1 MPDFDERNILSR
13 FSYTFSYRF
22 DIMLNDQIYMNMEN
36 AVVCMSV
43 DYQAPQVEII
53 EVEVEKGF
61 SASEPYAIERLGI
74 EQQEW

>member
-1 MPDFDERNILSR
+1 
-13 FSYTFSYRF
+13 
-22 DIMLNDQIYMNMEN
+22 MNMEN
-36 AVVCMSV
+36 AIVCMIV

-61 SASEPYAIERLGI
+61 AASESFSIERLGE